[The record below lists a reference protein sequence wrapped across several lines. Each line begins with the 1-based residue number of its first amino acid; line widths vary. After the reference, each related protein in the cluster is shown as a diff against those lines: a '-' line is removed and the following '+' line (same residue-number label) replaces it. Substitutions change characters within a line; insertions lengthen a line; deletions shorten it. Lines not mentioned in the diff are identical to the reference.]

1 MQEPRVSLIV
11 ALGART
17 RAIGSGNALL
27 WRIPED
33 LKRFKELTLGHP
45 VIMGRRTYESIGKP
59 LPNRTNIVLS
69 DAPMSHPDEVVVCTS
84 LGEAL
89 EQARATHTDE
99 VFVIGGGSVYAQTI
113 DDADRLYLTLVDDDA
128 PGDTFFP
135 EYTHLPFIETAR
147 DEHVHDALRYTFVTL
162 ERNP

>member
-1 MQEPRVSLIV
+1 MQEPRISLIG

-33 LKRFKELTLGHP
+33 LKRFKELTMGHP

-69 DAPMSHPDEVVVCTS
+69 DTPMSHPDEVVVCTS
-84 LGEAL
+84 LREAF
-89 EQARATHTDE
+89 ERARATNTDE

-113 DDADRLYLTLVDDDA
+113 DDADRLYLTLVDDDM

-135 EYTHLPFIETAR
+135 EYAHLPFIETAR
-147 DEHVHDALRYTFVTL
+147 DERTHEALRYAFVTL
-162 ERNP
+162 ERCP